1 MGSLYSDY
9 RTWLHGFRAG
19 FKLFGLVVTGIA
31 LFIIQP
37 LWALAAVAAL
47 CAGVLVSLGP
57 ATQPARR
64 LLVAVLVA
72 ALLVAGF
79 HVWMGTWQ
87 LGVASAL
94 RLFCASSLG
103 VALTVTTRTG
113 DVVAV
118 LEWLLQPLRPLG
130 VDPERLSLQ
139 LGLMLRFTEHFFIQ
153 WGKLDDAYRLRTG
166 RGGGWRLVAPLAVH
180 MLQTARR
187 VADALFVRLGG

>member
-1 MGSLYSDY
+1 MGSLYSEY

-19 FKLFGLVVTGIA
+19 FKLFGLVIAGIA
-31 LFIIQP
+31 IFIIQP

-118 LEWLLQPLRPLG
+118 LEWLLQLLRPLW
-130 VDPERLSLQ
+130 VV
-139 LGLMLRFTEHFFIQ
+139 T
-153 WGKLDDAYRLRTG
+153 
-166 RGGGWRLVAPLAVH
+166 
-180 MLQTARR
+180 
-187 VADALFVRLGG
+187 